1 MNRTEFVQMLAD
13 EHFSEVTTVSRA
25 ADGFLGTHAH
35 PFEAKA
41 LILQGEL
48 RLQLGAVE
56 QVYLAG
62 QVFHLAANELHS
74 EFYGPD
80 GVEYLVGRK

>member
-13 EHFSEVTTVSRA
+13 EHFGEVVTVSRA

-41 LILQGEL
+41 LILKGDL
-48 RLQLGAVE
+48 RLQVGASE
-56 QVYLAG
+56 QVYQAG
-62 QVFHLAANELHS
+62 QVFHLRANESHS